1 MLGRRH
7 FGLYFTPGASP
18 IGSYTS
24 QRGDVVFG
32 QTAPFAK
39 VKRLPIVAAD
49 ASPQALA
56 VGVQLNKRQ
65 AAPLAAS
72 RAAIFVHVEDAIAK
86 GRRPK
91 RRRYSPAPPATGW
104 RKYEMKR
111 KSVMI
116 GVGVASL
123 ALATLM
129 TPALAVSEKTE
140 GPVKPRR
147 NR

>member
-1 MLGRRH
+1 
-7 FGLYFTPGASP
+7 
-18 IGSYTS
+18 
-24 QRGDVVFG
+24 
-32 QTAPFAK
+32 
-39 VKRLPIVAAD
+39 
-49 ASPQALA
+49 
-56 VGVQLNKRQ
+56 
-65 AAPLAAS
+65 
-72 RAAIFVHVEDAIAK
+72 
-86 GRRPK
+86 
-91 RRRYSPAPPATGW
+91 
-104 RKYEMKR
+104 MKR